1 MTNRVWFVTGAS
13 KGLGLVLVRELLACG
28 YRVAA
33 TSRNVRELVA
43 RVSEASSQF
52 LPLQVELTD
61 ETSVVA
67 AVSKTKAHFGAL
79 DVVVNNAGYGQMGTV
94 EEVTDAEARRNYDV
108 NVFGTLNVLR
118 AVLPELRTQRS
129 GHVFNISSIGGLV
142 GGFSGWGVYC
152 STKFAIAGITE
163 ALHADVAPFDV
174 KVTLVYPGY
183 FRTDFLAAD
192 SVSRPSH
199 PIEAYAAA
207 RASETKHIDEING
220 SQPGDPA
227 KAARAMIDVFE
238 RPVAPLHLLLGSDAV
253 SMAEAK
259 LSQVRGELDELRS
272 ISVSTDF

>member
-118 AVLPELRTQRS
+118 AVLPELRSQRS